1 MVKYLGEL
9 KPGGGI
15 NRNAI
20 FYFAFAMERITNGL
34 EFLRWWSAILL
45 EKQHKIPFAQAF
57 CAKNFI
63 EKTKQN

>member
-20 FYFAFAMERITNGL
+20 FYFAFAMERIINGL
-34 EFLRWWSAILL
+34 EFLRWWSVILL
-45 EKQHKIPFAQAF
+45 EK
-57 CAKNFI
+57 
-63 EKTKQN
+63 

>member
-20 FYFAFAMERITNGL
+20 FYFAFAMEETAVEQKFFAVNG
-34 EFLRWWSAILL
+34 
-45 EKQHKIPFAQAF
+45 KGF
-57 CAKNFI
+57 C
-63 EKTKQN
+63 